1 MTLPF
6 PNSGLY
12 AVTSSQHKTT
22 AEIVSAVDAA
32 IKGGA
37 CIVQYRDKSGKS
49 CITTAR
55 KVLETCHASAIP
67 LIINDDIA
75 LAKAIGADGVH
86 LGKDDTDIKQSKALL
101 GNDAIIGVSCY
112 NSIRRAEKAQTEGA
126 TYVAYGRFFPS
137 RSKPNA
143 PPTGLEV
150 LTESNLNIP
159 IVAIGGITAQN
170 GKQLLDAGADL
181 LAVIDGIFG
190 QENIQQA
197 AEQLHKLFK
206 PESVGPGRM

>member
-6 PNSGLY
+6 PSSGLY
-12 AVTSSQHKTT
+12 AVTRTHYN
-22 AEIVSAVDAA
+22 AMEEIVSAVDAA

-37 CIVQYRDKSGKS
+37 GVVQYRDKSEKR
-49 CITTAR
+49 CIAAAR
-55 KVLETCHASAIP
+55 QVLEKCHASAIP

-75 LAKAIGADGVH
+75 LVKAIGADGVH
-86 LGKDDTDIKQSKALL
+86 LGKDDTDINQAKAQL

-112 NSIRRAEKAQTEGA
+112 NSIYRAEKAQSEGA
-126 TYVAYGRFFPS
+126 TYIAYGRFFPS

-143 PPTGLEV
+143 PATGLEV
-150 LTESNLNIP
+150 LTESNLDIP
-159 IVAIGGITAQN
+159 IVAIGGITVQN

-197 AEQLHKLFK
+197 AEQLHKLFTEK
-206 PESVGPGRM
+206 PIL